1 MHYTPNGYN
10 KTRLTIVYYPGHI
23 LPAAVL
29 TFTQVQITSDMR
41 SNGKSFREIE
51 KGITVTL
58 FIDETE
64 ETAAA

>member
-10 KTRLTIVYYPGHI
+10 KTSLTIVSYPGHI
-23 LPAAVL
+23 LPATVL
-29 TFTQVQITSDMR
+29 RFTQVQITSDRR
-41 SNGKSFREIE
+41 SNGKFFREIE
-51 KGITVTL
+51 KGSTMTL